1 MGMLQEFREFAVKG
15 NMIDL
20 AVGVV
25 VGGAFGKIV
34 SSLVG
39 DIIMPPIG
47 IAVGGVDF
55 KNLKAILKPGE
66 GDVPPVTLNYGA
78 FFQTIFDF
86 LIIAVALFVVVKAIN
101 SLRRTE
107 EAAPPP
113 PAPPSN
119 EAVLLT
125 EIRDLLKVRG

>member
-1 MGMLQEFREFAVKG
+1 MGVLQEFREFAVKG

-47 IAVGGVDF
+47 LAVGGVDF
-55 KNLKAILKPGE
+55 KNLKMVLKPGE
-66 GDVPPVTLNYGA
+66 GDAPPVSLNYGA
-78 FFQTIFDF
+78 FLQTIFDF
-86 LIIAVALFVVVKAIN
+86 LIVAVALFVVVKAIN

-119 EAVLLT
+119 EEVLLAD
-125 EIRDLLKVRG
+125 IRDLLRSRA

>member
-1 MGMLQEFREFAVKG
+1 MGVIQEFREFAVKG

-55 KNLKAILKPGE
+55 KNLKMVLKPGE

-86 LIIAVALFVVVKAIN
+86 LIIAVALFVVVKGIN

-119 EAVLLT
+119 EEVLLAD
-125 EIRDLLKVRG
+125 IRDLLRSRA